1 MATMLDKRRR
11 DREAVQAAKVRRL
24 EDENAALRER
34 ELIRE
39 STTEGEDEPAEIPV
53 RSHLQWDLRM
63 EKTRTSSSSRGM
75 ESFDLFQCTVFTQD
89 TEFQ

>member
-1 MATMLDKRRR
+1 MATILDKRRR

-53 RSHLQWDLRM
+53 RSHLQIFARSILTIYLHRLR
-63 EKTRTSSSSRGM
+63 GHQ
-75 ESFDLFQCTVFTQD
+75 LHQ
-89 TEFQ
+89 